1 MLKHCK
7 TYLYCM
13 SFLFLICSCA
23 MQGSKNIAQEETLKN
38 SVQNDNQSV
47 VLTATAAELAE
58 IKDQQMFA
66 YSVYERI
73 SKEYKGNIVCSPL
86 GIEMLY
92 SILRDGAQGETYNEL
107 NKVLGISH
115 AEASSM
121 MKDIELPSDT
131 TGTTIDMANLI
142 AVNKPYSLKQA
153 FASSAKRDY
162 GAEIWSKPF
171 NGKAL
176 ADINQWI
183 EKKTNGMI
191 PNGIDALDGV
201 MCGVNT
207 IYFNGEWNEPFDV
220 NATHPT
226 VFTNATGKK
235 VKVMMMSQ
243 RSHFRY
249 MKTKSFQVL
258 AMPYKQRIAK
268 DTKMNSYSL
277 YVFLPLPGKGF
288 STIMNYI
295 KGKPIDE
302 MKSEMLRYGRQHYEN
317 MFPIVNVKF
326 PRLEVSSKIDV
337 VSVMKSLGVKSAFE
351 KNADFGKISG
361 DDVYISNS
369 QQKAIIRID
378 EEGTEAVAM
387 TEYDA
392 VLGCAEGQITK
403 RPLEAFFCAN
413 HPFIYMIVCEDTNTI
428 LFIGQ
433 YTDGLIK
440 NERGVW
446 VSDSNIESADVL
458 SYRHDEAE
466 KISAQQMSKNSQA
479 EDHVYDVV
487 EQMPSFPG
495 GISQALLF
503 IQRNLRY
510 PAVAKKEGIQGR
522 VILTFVVET
531 DGRLTHVVVR
541 KSISPSIDEEAVRI
555 VKSMPRWIPGKQN
568 GIPVRVKYT
577 LPILFK
583 LDGMPMKKH

>member
-1 MLKHCK
+1 MKINKNLLLM
-7 TYLYCM
+7 TMVVSL
-13 SFLFLICSCA
+13 LFLSSSASAYDNIHKTQSDSETTTA
-23 MQGSKNIAQEETLKN
+23 LSISKAKEALKE

-47 VLTATAAELAE
+47 VLTAAAADLAD
-58 IKDQQMFA
+58 IKNQQMFA

-73 SKEYKGNIVCSPL
+73 SKEYKGNMVCSPL

-107 NKVLGISH
+107 NKVLGITH
-115 AEASSM
+115 TEASNIT
-121 MKDIELPSDT
+121 KDLELPSDT
-131 TGTTIDMANLI
+131 AGTTIDMANLI
-142 AVNKPYSLKQA
+142 AVNKQYSLKQA
-153 FASSAKRDY
+153 FASNARAAY
-162 GAEIWSKPF
+162 GSEIWSKTF
-171 NGKAL
+171 NTKTL
-176 ADINQWI
+176 ADVNHWI
-183 EKKTNGMI
+183 YKKTNGMI

-288 STIMNYI
+288 STIKDYI
-295 KGKPIDE
+295 KSKPIDE
-302 MKSEMLRYGRQHYEN
+302 MKSEMQCYGRQHYEN

-351 KNADFGKISG
+351 KNADFRKISG

-387 TEYDA
+387 TEY
-392 VLGCAEGQITK
+392 
-403 RPLEAFFCAN
+403 
-413 HPFIYMIVCEDTNTI
+413 
-428 LFIGQ
+428 
-433 YTDGLIK
+433 
-440 NERGVW
+440 
-446 VSDSNIESADVL
+446 
-458 SYRHDEAE
+458 
-466 KISAQQMSKNSQA
+466 
-479 EDHVYDVV
+479 
-487 EQMPSFPG
+487 
-495 GISQALLF
+495 
-503 IQRNLRY
+503 
-510 PAVAKKEGIQGR
+510 
-522 VILTFVVET
+522 
-531 DGRLTHVVVR
+531 
-541 KSISPSIDEEAVRI
+541 
-555 VKSMPRWIPGKQN
+555 
-568 GIPVRVKYT
+568 
-577 LPILFK
+577 
-583 LDGMPMKKH
+583 